1 MVYILSKNTSA
12 TKGKYRGA
20 MQKDNR
26 YMDIL
31 WGESPLWD
39 LRAEKQLAGG
49 EGEEK
54 HSE

>member
-1 MVYILSKNTSA
+1 M
-12 TKGKYRGA
+12 KGKDRGA

-26 YMDIL
+26 YTDIL

-39 LRAEKQLAGG
+39 LRAEKQLARG
-49 EGEEK
+49 EGEGK